1 MRRSS
6 VVLALACAIL
16 LACSQEITKRQRLVA
31 EQQLEGRLTAWV
43 RHMNNAKLDSLS
55 RMYHRVPELTVVR
68 ADGRRSAG
76 WEQEAQ
82 VIREFYRR
90 VRYMNFVLQ
99 DPRIDVLDM
108 GHAVTIF
115 RHSTDVVDS
124 LGLRAPVAAGQGTI
138 LWVRDRRDNLW
149 KIYTQQLSVNAPSIH

>member
-1 MRRSS
+1 M
-6 VVLALACAIL
+6 
-16 LACSQEITKRQRLVA
+16 RQRIVA
-31 EQQLEGRLTAWV
+31 ERQLEGRLTAWV

-55 RMYHRVPELTVVR
+55 RLYHRVPELTVVR

-76 WEQEAQ
+76 WEQEQQ

-99 DPRIDVLDM
+99 DKRIDVLDKA
-108 GHAVTIF
+108 HAVTTF

-124 LGLRAPVAAGQGTI
+124 LGLRAPVVAGQGTI
-138 LWVRDRRDNLW
+138 LWVRDPRDKLW
-149 KIYTQQLSVNAPSIH
+149 KIYMQQLSVNAPSLH

>member
-1 MRRSS
+1 M
-6 VVLALACAIL
+6 
-16 LACSQEITKRQRLVA
+16 RQRIVA

-55 RMYHRVPELTVVR
+55 GMYHRVPELTVVR
-68 ADGRRSAG
+68 ADGRRSVG

-99 DPRIDVLDM
+99 DPRIDVLDR
-108 GHAVTIF
+108 GHAVTTF

-124 LGLRAPVAAGQGTI
+124 FGVRAPVAVGQGTI
-138 LWVRDRRDNLW
+138 FWVKDPQDHLW
-149 KIYTQQLSVNAPSIH
+149 KIHTQQLSVNAPSIH